1 MEEAGMTK
9 SLKLEIEDLEE
20 RIAPSVA
27 ILTVG
32 ILSPQGTHTVVG
44 PAEAAGGAATAV
56 AAITGAGVEIA
67 NVDFA
72 FVC

>member
-1 MEEAGMTK
+1 MQPK

-20 RIAPSVA
+20 RIAPGVPV
-27 ILTVG
+27 LTVG

-44 PAEAAGGAATAV
+44 PAAAAGGAATAFN
-56 AAITGAGVEIA
+56 AIMTQGPGNIA